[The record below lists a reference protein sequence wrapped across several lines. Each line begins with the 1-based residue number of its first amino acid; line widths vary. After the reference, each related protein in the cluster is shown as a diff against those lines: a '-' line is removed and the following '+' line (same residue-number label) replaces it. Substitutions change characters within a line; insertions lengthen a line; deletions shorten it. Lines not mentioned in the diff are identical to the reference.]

1 MPAHRTV
8 IYKTFTQGKF
18 LTWSWPVFST
28 SCPTS
33 MSSKILS
40 TFLRQVRAEIVHSCV
55 GVLLH
60 DLFQFGASSRFF
72 EQSPN
77 SNFITSCDPC
87 LNCVDAPSIHLSHNC
102 PMKCYD
108 RYRLFSARV
117 DVLSRSFF
125 RSVKKGYKPCKCDP
139 KPHSSGQWTF
149 AVRNFEFEVRAKIH
163 NIITTTNYSFC
174 FDHTSH
180 YTKVTKTIDSRWRRQ
195 KRNIISPR

>member
-1 MPAHRTV
+1 MWLSIGVHPAICKRMKRAVAVFQDSHELTSCYESVVCAWKNDMPAHRTV

-87 LNCVDAPSIHLSHNC
+87 LNCVDAPSIQIC
-102 PMKCYD
+102 P
-108 RYRLFSARV
+108 
-117 DVLSRSFF
+117 
-125 RSVKKGYKPCKCDP
+125 
-139 KPHSSGQWTF
+139 
-149 AVRNFEFEVRAKIH
+149 
-163 NIITTTNYSFC
+163 TT
-174 FDHTSH
+174 
-180 YTKVTKTIDSRWRRQ
+180 VQ
-195 KRNIISPR
+195 